1 VKFLGEVGAHSLTNE
16 HIEKL
21 CEIAEEAARKY
32 VASRVPKRAIL
43 NLSISVELKESEV
56 LNIEV
61 EVDLALSP
69 LFRKIDAKD
78 LADEAVKAA
87 FDAAEKCMRQVKCP
101 SKT

>member
-1 VKFLGEVGAHSLTNE
+1 VKFLGEVGACSLTNE

-21 CEIAEEAARKY
+21 CEIAEEVARRY

-43 NLSISVELKESEV
+43 NLSISVELKKSEAV
-56 LNIEV
+56 NLEV

-69 LFRKIDAKD
+69 LFRKIDVKD
-78 LADEAVKAA
+78 LADEAVRAA
-87 FDAAEKCMRQVKCP
+87 FDAAERYMRQVKCP